1 MNNLL
6 NQARA
11 AAAQGAAENM
21 TETTKG
27 GGARVLPEGTAL
39 ARFTSYIEKGSH
51 VQTFNGEAKAPAPQF
66 QLGFTI
72 VGGRGINTKG
82 EPENMVQGDVFP
94 TVNSYDIA
102 LSRNVKSN
110 SIKIFNSMNYK
121 RDATTFPE
129 MLSGLFLLKVS
140 HAERDGKKVHRI
152 DWKNIQAP
160 IDPMT
165 ATPYEAPEAPD
176 DAYRLF
182 LWNHPTKEQW
192 DSLFIEGSRDDGT
205 SKNFIQEDLM
215 KAVDFL
221 GSPLEALLAGAE
233 LPALTTEAAPE
244 APAKASKKR
253 SAVPTA

>member
-27 GGARVLPEGTAL
+27 GGGRVLPEGIAL

-51 VQTFNGEAKAPAPQF
+51 VQTYNGEAKAPAPQF

-82 EPENMVQGDVFP
+82 EPENMVQDDVFP
-94 TVNSYDIA
+94 SVNSYDIA

-121 RDATTFPE
+121 RDVTTFPE
-129 MLSGLFLLKVS
+129 LLGRLFLLKIS
-140 HAERDGKKVHRI
+140 HAERDGKKVHRV
-152 DWKNIQAP
+152 DWKSIQAP

-221 GSPLEALLAGAE
+221 GSPLEALLSGAE

-244 APAKASKKR
+244 APVKANKKR
-253 SAVPTA
+253 SAVPEA

>member
-72 VGGRGINTKG
+72 VGGRGINAKG

-94 TVNSYDIA
+94 SVNSYDIS

-121 RDATTFPE
+121 RDVTTFPE
-129 MLSGLFLLKVS
+129 LLGRLFLLKIS
-140 HAERDGKKVHRI
+140 HAERDGKKVHRV
-152 DWKNIQAP
+152 DWKSIQAP

-244 APAKASKKR
+244 APAKAPKKR
-253 SAVPTA
+253 SAVPEA

>member
-1 MNNLL
+1 
-6 NQARA
+6 
-11 AAAQGAAENM
+11 
-21 TETTKG
+21 
-27 GGARVLPEGTAL
+27 
-39 ARFTSYIEKGSH
+39 
-51 VQTFNGEAKAPAPQF
+51 
-66 QLGFTI
+66 
-72 VGGRGINTKG
+72 
-82 EPENMVQGDVFP
+82 MVQGDVFP
-94 TVNSYDIA
+94 SVNSYDIS

-121 RDATTFPE
+121 RDVTTFPE
-129 MLSGLFLLKVS
+129 LLGRLFLLKIS
-140 HAERDGKKVHRI
+140 HAERDGKKVHRV
-152 DWKNIQAP
+152 DWKSIQAP

-176 DAYRLF
+176 DVYRLF

-244 APAKASKKR
+244 APAKAPKKR
-253 SAVPTA
+253 SAVPEA

>member
-27 GGARVLPEGTAL
+27 GGGRVLPEGTAL

-51 VQTFNGEAKAPAPQF
+51 VKTFNGEAKAPAPQF

-129 MLSGLFLLKVS
+129 MLGRLFLLKVS
-140 HAERDGKKVHRI
+140 HDERDGKKVHRI
-152 DWKNIQAP
+152 DWKSIQAP

-176 DAYRLF
+176 DVYRLF

-253 SAVPTA
+253 SDVPEA

>member
-27 GGARVLPEGTAL
+27 GGARVLPEGMAL

-94 TVNSYDIA
+94 SVNSYDIS
-102 LSRNVKSN
+102 LSRFN
-110 SIKIFNSMNYK
+110 SQPPEGGWFLTSTIKIVCK
-121 RDATTFPE
+121 T
-129 MLSGLFLLKVS
+129 VS
-140 HAERDGKKVHRI
+140 TH
-152 DWKNIQAP
+152 
-160 IDPMT
+160 
-165 ATPYEAPEAPD
+165 
-176 DAYRLF
+176 
-182 LWNHPTKEQW
+182 
-192 DSLFIEGSRDDGT
+192 SR
-205 SKNFIQEDLM
+205 
-215 KAVDFL
+215 
-221 GSPLEALLAGAE
+221 
-233 LPALTTEAAPE
+233 
-244 APAKASKKR
+244 
-253 SAVPTA
+253 PTAAGPLSPRNLLPITLVSTPSRTNVA

>member
-6 NQARA
+6 NQAR

-94 TVNSYDIA
+94 SVNSYDIA

-176 DAYRLF
+176 DVYRLF

-244 APAKASKKR
+244 APKKR
-253 SAVPTA
+253 SAVPEA